1 MEDPN
6 LTTVD
11 LDDAGGV
18 ARQQRAPLLTWVF
31 PERIAGEGSA
41 GDVVAL
47 QHGTTLGRADTCS
60 VVVDCDGVSRL
71 HAQFSR
77 EGPALVLKD
86 AGSTNGTFLNGE
98 RVDHCRVRDGSVLRV
113 GSWVGIVEWA
123 PPCSGA
129 PPAPFSRIAPRLW
142 GGEVLRRALEP
153 ARRAAPSR
161 LPVLLV
167 GETGTGKEVSARAL
181 HEWSARKGSFIAVNC
196 AALPRELAEAE
207 LFGYRRG
214 AFTGAAR
221 DSLGYFR
228 SAHRGTLL
236 LDEINE
242 LPMATQ
248 AKLLRVL
255 QEQSVTP
262 LGQADP
268 LPIDVR
274 TVCASQ
280 APLARAVAAREFRA
294 DLYMRLNGLQV
305 ELPPLRRRR
314 VDIPRLF
321 LRFLASA
328 EGATPHAH
336 PRLIEALCLY
346 AWPGNVRELELLA
359 QRLLAVQ
366 RGEPLLELEHL
377 PPELLEHLPKPA
389 APGAAAARE
398 GAPPDRAPP
407 ERAQRDR
414 ERLADELLQNG
425 GNLSRACAEVGI
437 SRQRAYRLLEGKSV
451 SEFLALASER
461 RALHGRG
468 EGAP

>member
-1 MEDPN
+1 MSDRDLP
-6 LTTVD
+6 TVD
-11 LDDAGGV
+11 LEDSGGV
-18 ARQQRAPLLTWVF
+18 TRQQRTPLLTWVF
-31 PERIAGEGSA
+31 PERVAGEQVA
-41 GDVVAL
+41 GNAVAL
-47 QHGTTLGRADTCS
+47 EHGTTLGRADTCS
-60 VVVDCDGVSRL
+60 VVVDCEGVSRQ
-71 HAQFSR
+71 HVEFSR
-77 EGPALVLKD
+77 EGPALIVAD
-86 AGSTNGTFLNGE
+86 AGSTNGTFLDGE
-98 RVDHCRVRDGSVLRV
+98 RVAHGRVRDGSVLRV

-123 PPCSGA
+123 SRRSGA
-129 PPAPFSRIAPRLW
+129 PPAPFSQLGPRLW
-142 GGEVLRRALEP
+142 GGEVLRQALEP
-153 ARRAAPSR
+153 ARQAAPSR

-181 HEWSARKGSFIAVNC
+181 HEWSSRPGAFIAVNC

-214 AFTGAAR
+214 AFSGATR

-242 LPMATQ
+242 LPMAIQ

-262 LGQADP
+262 LGQAEP

-294 DLYMRLNGLQV
+294 DLYMRLNGLQI
-305 ELPPLRRRR
+305 ELPPLRKRR

-321 LRFLASA
+321 LRFLDAA
-328 EGATPHAH
+328 AGPTPSVH

-346 AWPGNVRELELLA
+346 DWPGNIRELELVA

-366 RGEPLLELEHL
+366 RDEPLLELEHL
-377 PPELLEHLPKPA
+377 PPQLLERLPKPA
-389 APGAAAARE
+389 AQAPLGESPTGNGAQ
-398 GAPPDRAPP
+398 PD
-407 ERAQRDR
+407 RAQRDR
-414 ERLADELLQNG
+414 DRLAEQLLHNG
-425 GNLSRACAEVGI
+425 GNLSRACAELGI
-437 SRQRAYRLLEGKSV
+437 SRQRAYRLLAGKSV
-451 SEFLALASER
+451 REFLAESSQRL
-461 RALHGRG
+461 G
-468 EGAP
+468 E